1 LNPSFLLRVGFFC
14 FFPLFVT
21 SEIPDATDG
30 YKISDVKMDFL
41 LYNTTLLN
49 HLENGFMLAWDCKPH
64 LQRGSDPQLLGVY
77 VCLLLR
83 ID

>member
-1 LNPSFLLRVGFFC
+1 LNPSFLLRVGVFFSP
-14 FFPLFVT
+14 PLFVT
-21 SEIPDATDG
+21 TEIPDATDG
-30 YKISDVKMDFL
+30 YKISVKIDFL

-49 HLENGFMLAWDCKPH
+49 HLENGFMLAWDCKHH
-64 LQRGSDPQLLGVY
+64 LQRGSDTQLLGVY